1 MNNNILRKTLLSG
14 FITVAAAFN
23 LNAVPVHINSGN
35 PAYPFPQ
42 FLEYTYGDSHR
53 LGNLGTKNAE
63 GVVHA
68 EMEQEIRD
76 AYQVHANEFAYT
88 GEEWGG
94 YKYIW
99 TPYKSAYDCTEG
111 DGYALLAAAYMADV
125 VTFNGYWMCTHDK
138 RRSRTK
144 KYAKCVDNAP
154 DYQYGPYAIGDRG
167 AGGNTAAD
175 GDVDV
180 ALALY
185 VAYKQWGEFMRDL
198 DGNIVN
204 DACGNPISYKE
215 AMIEVIRGLVALST
229 RFEKKKKNG
238 NVLRVNSGL
247 IGLDGYPKGFFFFV
261 RYDTSS
267 WRNNENTYWL

>member
-1 MNNNILRKTLLSG
+1 MNNNILRKTLLTG

-154 DYQYGPYAIGDRG
+154 DYQYGPYAIGDGG

-185 VAYKQWGEFMRDL
+185 VAYKQ
-198 DGNIVN
+198 
-204 DACGNPISYKE
+204 
-215 AMIEVIRGLVALST
+215 
-229 RFEKKKKNG
+229 
-238 NVLRVNSGL
+238 
-247 IGLDGYPKGFFFFV
+247 
-261 RYDTSS
+261 
-267 WRNNENTYWL
+267 